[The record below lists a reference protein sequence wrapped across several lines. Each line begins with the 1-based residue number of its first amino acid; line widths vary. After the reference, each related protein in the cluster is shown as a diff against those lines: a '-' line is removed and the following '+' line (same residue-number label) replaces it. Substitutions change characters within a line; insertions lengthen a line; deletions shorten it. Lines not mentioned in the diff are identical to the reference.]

1 LYLYGIKIQ
10 TNIKQNSITNYTGK
24 SQIFSKIFFLKIFGT
39 GPDPAQKK
47 KTGPNKLQGWTQPSR
62 VGWADVPTQK
72 NKRPVAGYCA
82 EHSNH

>member
-10 TNIKQNSITNYTGK
+10 TNIKQNSITKYTGK
-24 SQIFSKIFFLKIFGT
+24 SQIFLKIFFLKIFET

-47 KTGPNKLQGWTQPSR
+47 NTGPNKLQGKTQPSR

-72 NKRPVAGYCA
+72 NKRSVAGYCA

>member
-1 LYLYGIKIQ
+1 LYICGIKIQ
-10 TNIKQNSITNYTGK
+10 TNIKQNSIIKYTRK
-24 SQIFSKIFFLKIFGT
+24 SKIFLKIFFLKIFGT

-47 KTGPNKLQGWTQPSR
+47 QTGLNKLHGWTQPSR

-82 EHSNH
+82 KHSNH

>member
-1 LYLYGIKIQ
+1 M
-10 TNIKQNSITNYTGK
+10 N
-24 SQIFSKIFFLKIFGT
+24 FSENIFFENFWNWARPG
-39 GPDPAQKK
+39 QK
-47 KTGPNKLQGWTQPSR
+47 KTGLNKLLGWTQPSR